1 MSFIPIITLSILAT
15 VAVIALGNGNI
26 VSQESVI
33 YYKTNDVATTRAKWV
48 ATVVIDFGNVNQFL
62 LAIEADVRRAESIVR
77 TVMNNSALIF
87 TEIFVNLRQVIK
99 YLNSL
104 RTGIEYEFS
113 QVWTTHGG
121 RTKRSILPFIG
132 EGLSWLFGL
141 TSENDVPQ
149 IRNQVQNLAR
159 TQRTIV
165 HVVNESLT
173 LINETRIRIG
183 QNRQSINQIIVSL

>member
-77 TVMNNSALIF
+77 TVTNRYS
-87 TEIFVNLRQVIK
+87 QK
-99 YLNSL
+99 YL
-104 RTGIEYEFS
+104 
-113 QVWTTHGG
+113 
-121 RTKRSILPFIG
+121 
-132 EGLSWLFGL
+132 
-141 TSENDVPQ
+141 
-149 IRNQVQNLAR
+149 
-159 TQRTIV
+159 
-165 HVVNESLT
+165 
-173 LINETRIRIG
+173 LI
-183 QNRQSINQIIVSL
+183 